1 MRIENFLN
9 KRRVMGNPADE
20 TNDKSTGN
28 NELIYTY
35 NRELFYHFDKEKG
48 FTQKVDYQ
56 NPDNQ
61 VIIKQSWDAAAQ
73 RLEEVKQLVSIGKLS
88 PIAYYMEKILM
99 EVPMLAAYMEISKW
113 RVKRHMKSKVFKKL
127 KPETLS
133 RYAEVFG
140 IPVEQLTNTDIF
152 R

>member
-1 MRIENFLN
+1 
-9 KRRVMGNPADE
+9 MGN
-20 TNDKSTGN
+20 STDDLKDPSPGD

-48 FTQKVDYQ
+48 FTQEVHYQ

-61 VIIKQSWDAAAQ
+61 VIIKQSWDAAEQ
-73 RLEEVKQLVSIGKLS
+73 RLDEVKQLVIIGKLS

-113 RVKRHMKSKVFKKL
+113 RVKRHLKRKVFNKL
-127 KPETLS
+127 KPEILAK
-133 RYAEVFG
+133 YAAIFE
-140 IPVEQLTNTDIF
+140 IKVEALKNPDF
-152 R
+152 LK